1 MRSNTRDLVVL
12 LLGGAVSV
20 LAGCGRQPVVVL
32 NPDPVA
38 LAKGPDNG
46 KDGDGPQ
53 GGADGVEGFR
63 FPADPGGKH
72 LGTLLPPRE
81 NFRLPP
87 EPPSGPRPHP
97 ALPALENPTLPPPL
111 GQAGLPR
118 LPAEKTAR
126 PARPGPL
133 PEDMPLLSYHGTPAQ
148 PQEPAL
154 TPGVLV
160 KAASP
165 NVGQPVPPPVLGQPM
180 PDRAPLDDPTTDA
193 SLAAALA
200 AAMPSR
206 TNPAPFLKLTL
217 PDPFEN
223 RETGRLRETPP
234 EEGIPVAATPRLPK

>member
-1 MRSNTRDLVVL
+1 MRSSPRCLVVP
-12 LLGGAVSV
+12 LLGGALSI
-20 LAGCGRQPVVVL
+20 LAGCGRQQIAVL
-32 NPDPVA
+32 NPDPVV
-38 LAKGPDNG
+38 LAKDSPEG
-46 KDGDGPQ
+46 KDGGRPKAD
-53 GGADGVEGFR
+53 ADGDGFR
-63 FPADPGGKH
+63 FPADPGGQH

-97 ALPALENPTLPPPL
+97 SLPALENPTLTPPA

-118 LPAEKTAR
+118 LPVAKAAR

-133 PEDMPLLSYHGTPAQ
+133 PEETPLLSYRGVPPQ

-154 TPGVLV
+154 TPGVLA
-160 KAASP
+160 KAPSP
-165 NVGQPVPPPVLGQPM
+165 SLSRPVPPPLLGQPV

-200 AAMPSR
+200 APMPSR

-223 RETGRLRETPP
+223 RETGRLRSTPP
-234 EEGIPVAATPRLPK
+234 EEGTPVAATPRLPK